1 MVIKQGYETLT
12 DKIRTSAELWHLL
25 LAVAGAAAAIV
36 IWMLST
42 FTTSASDK
50 ATHEQI
56 IQQMTAVHEK
66 QAKETAEI
74 RELLT
79 LKIQQDKLDAINRD
93 IRANETEMFNISQWI
108 KVNGEDT
115 NSLKRLK
122 ELESEKDRLQIKRGC
137 IISGNRLCN

>member
-1 MVIKQGYETLT
+1 MVIQQGYQTLK
-12 DKIRTSAELWHLL
+12 DRIRTSAELWHLL
-25 LAVAGAAAAIV
+25 LAVAGTVAGLLL
-36 IWMLST
+36 WMMTT
-42 FTTSASDK
+42 FTTSAADK

-66 QAKETAEI
+66 QALEMQEI

-93 IRANETEMFNISQWI
+93 IKNNETDQFNIQQWM

-115 NSLKRLK
+115 NSAKRLK
-122 ELESEKDRLQIKRGC
+122 ELENEKDRLLIKRGC
-137 IISGNRLCN
+137 IISGNRVCG